1 MSEQMTTG
9 GPFLVV
15 DDDTVS
21 RLVLASTLRKLGFE
35 VAVAEDV
42 ASARTM
48 LDAEEYAA
56 VFTDYE
62 MPDGTGLDLIAHA
75 DASGSAV
82 PFVLITGVV
91 EHVDSVRA
99 QHARIRAVARKPM
112 GTRQVQECLAQLEAG
127 PAST

>member
-1 MSEQMTTG
+1 MSEQ

-21 RLVLASTLRKLGFE
+21 RLVLASTLRNQGFE
-35 VAVAEDV
+35 VDV
-42 ASARTM
+42 AQDVAQARTM
-48 LDAEEYAA
+48 LGEREYAA

-62 MPDGTGLDLIAHA
+62 MPDGTGLDLVAHA
-75 DASGSAV
+75 DATGSTV

-91 EHVDSVRA
+91 EHVDSVQT
-99 QHARIRAVARKPM
+99 QHQRIRAVARKPM
-112 GTRQVQECLAQLEAG
+112 GTRQVQDCVAQLQAG